1 MWCSELSFIC
11 VNSLDLSMLWDTEGM
26 LFLFINH
33 FLQGRWSYYIPMQ
46 HFTQYC
52 RTQQLVKSSHRQTAI
67 QTEWKCFSLLRGNF
81 VQNFC
86 LQIQKLHNK
95 MFILKIFRCGFC
107 FVKWIHTHIHTNTHT
122 HTHLYIYIYI
132 YIYILYIY
140 IYIVNE
146 QVLIQVLELY
156 DGTEA

>member
-1 MWCSELSFIC
+1 LCDGEHVLCLSMCCSELSFIC
-11 VNSLDLSMLWDTEGM
+11 VNSLDLSMLWDSEGM

-107 FVKWIHTHIHTNTHT
+107 FVKWIHTH
-122 HTHLYIYIYI
+122 YIYIFI
-132 YIYILYIY
+132 YIF
-140 IYIVNE
+140 NE
-146 QVLIQVLELY
+146 QLRHKTNFKNTLFNS
-156 DGTEA
+156 T